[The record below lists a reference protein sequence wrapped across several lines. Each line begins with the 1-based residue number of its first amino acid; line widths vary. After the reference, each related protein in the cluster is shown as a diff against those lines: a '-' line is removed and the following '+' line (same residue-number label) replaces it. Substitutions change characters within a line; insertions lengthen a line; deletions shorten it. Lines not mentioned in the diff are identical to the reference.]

1 MIGRGSLLKMNFKC
15 RFRYM
20 GSLSGMLQRRY
31 QYLGP
36 SFRHIRLYSRWRKE
50 DAPRGDGKNQARG
63 LDIPFEDHYKI
74 RSNIELLIQDYAKKP
89 IPPITY
95 EYLTQ
100 YKPPLEKNEEF
111 MLSIQTVNL
120 LLCYTCRQLQTIQNL
135 PYIVVLNPNIELTNS
150 LYLRT
155 LATLLNVEYPYG
167 LHHRDTMV
175 DLLKNF
181 LEEHQDTLTTLAAGF
196 QEVMKFYDHEHVFK
210 FLNLHLRNRISM
222 KMLAIHHLALL
233 EQSDRFHQ
241 GIKSNEIG
249 ILYKDLKISSL
260 VEQVGEFVNDL
271 CSISYDNNVPVK
283 IMEGHDVTFTCIPTS
298 LEYVLTEVLKNS
310 LRAHIEHANEDNL
323 LTQKP
328 VEVTIVRN
336 DNELQI
342 RIRDFGGGIPP
353 LVEEKMF
360 DYSYSTVAE
369 RKNDTGAEAYILPGE
384 SVNNVSGMGFGL
396 PMCRAYMEMFDG
408 RLDIQSLWGWGTD
421 VYIRITGPTKEM
433 LRS

>member
-1 MIGRGSLLKMNFKC
+1 MHLRSSYRYAGVLGGLL
-15 RFRYM
+15 R
-20 GSLSGMLQRRY
+20 QRY
-31 QYLGP
+31 QYSG
-36 SFRHIRLYSRWRKE
+36 FRQFRWYSRWRKE
-50 DAPRGDGKNQARG
+50 TLPRGDGKNNSGR
-63 LDIPFEDHYKI
+63 LDIPFEAHYKI
-74 RSNIELLIQDYAKKP
+74 RSHIEMLIQDYAKKP

-95 EYLTQ
+95 QYLTQ
-100 YKPPLEKNEEF
+100 YKPPLQNNEQY

-120 LLCYTCRQLQTIQNL
+120 LLCYTCRQLQAIQNL

-150 LYLRT
+150 LYLST
-155 LATLLNVEYPYG
+155 LETLLSVDYPYG

-175 DLLKNF
+175 SLLTNF

-196 QEVMKFYDHEHVFK
+196 QEVMKFYDHEHVFR

-222 KMLAIHHLALL
+222 KMLVTHHLGLL
-233 EQSDRFHQ
+233 EQTDRFHQ
-241 GIKSNEIG
+241 GITSNDIG
-249 ILYKDLKISSL
+249 VLYKDLKISSL

-271 CSISYDNNVPVK
+271 CSISYDRNVPVK

-310 LRAHIEHANEDNL
+310 LRAHIEHSNSENL

-353 LVEEKMF
+353 AVEEKMF

-369 RKNDTGAEAYILPGE
+369 KKNDTGAEAYILPGE
-384 SVNNVSGMGFGL
+384 NVNNVSGMGFGL
-396 PMCRAYMEMFDG
+396 PMCKAYMEMFDG

-421 VYIRITGPTKEM
+421 VYIKLTGPSKEM
-433 LRS
+433 L